1 MSLKARLLVLITGTV
16 AIVVLALSA
25 LQLNSLVTTLLDHA
39 SERSAA
45 TAQLVKTQ
53 VVMRTAASR
62 PQGESLGDVKLAW
75 RRAIEADRE
84 FADFLAATLA
94 QTRSIVEISVAEEMN
109 LVLVSSNPG
118 RVGKL
123 LEPKLTLRHLETLN
137 PFDRLSVILGG
148 RQDYEN
154 RVVLGIAGQP
164 QPVFTIQVLVSNVLL
179 RDAVLPEMRRGAA
192 VSVSALLI
200 SLLVALSAAH
210 LALRPLKRISRAIDR
225 IASGADSADGSAPA
239 TPEFRV
245 VEQKLQILGAQYRDT
260 QQSASQLRG
269 GVEKL
274 MERIEEAIL
283 LFDNAGRTLVC
294 TPAAERFLGIPRA
307 QIIGRTVPDLLPP
320 ALAQAA
326 LERKPLK
333 NAPVEWARDGAPST
347 VLASLE
353 PLPDGVLL
361 RLHDPE
367 GRRAVEAQLSLS
379 SRLTAINRLTGG
391 VAHAIKN
398 PLNSI
403 ALRLEL
409 LRTRVLPEVPEAM
422 GEIEVIAQEIARLDR
437 VVRTFLDFTRPVELN
452 STEFDLIEMAEG
464 VLDLVRPEAEGCGVR
479 IEIQRP
485 PAPAPVCGDRELLR
499 QAVVNI
505 VRNALD
511 AMPEGGRLGVRISRS
526 GPEVVLAISDTG
538 PGIPAENRDKIFDL
552 YFSTKEKG
560 SGIGLAM
567 TFRAAQLH
575 GGSIGVESNP
585 PNGATFRLRLP
596 AAPEGGLAQ

>member
-16 AIVVLALSA
+16 AIVVLVLSA

-53 VVMRTAASR
+53 VVIRTASLR
-62 PQGESLGDVKLAW
+62 PQGKSLGDVKLGW
-75 RRAIEADRE
+75 RRALEADPE

-94 QTRSIVEISVAEEMN
+94 QTRSIVEISVADEMN

-123 LEPKLTLRHLETLN
+123 LEPKLTMRYLATLN
-137 PFDRLSVILGG
+137 PFERLSVILGG

-179 RDAVLPEMRRGAA
+179 RDAVLPEVRRAA
-192 VSVSALLI
+192 ALSASALLI
-200 SLLVALSAAH
+200 SLLVALSSAH

-239 TPEFRV
+239 TPEFRM

-307 QIIGRTVPDLLPP
+307 RIVGQPVADLLPP
-320 ALAQAA
+320 VLAQAA

-333 NAPVEWARDGAPST
+333 NAPVDWDKDGAPT
-347 VLASLE
+347 VVLASLE

-409 LRTRVLPEVPEAM
+409 LRTRVLPEVPEAK

-452 STEFDLIEMAEG
+452 SAEFDLIEMAESK
-464 VLDLVRPEAEGCGVR
+464 PE
-479 IEIQRP
+479 
-485 PAPAPVCGDRELLR
+485 PVE
-499 QAVVNI
+499 
-505 VRNALD
+505 
-511 AMPEGGRLGVRISRS
+511 
-526 GPEVVLAISDTG
+526 
-538 PGIPAENRDKIFDL
+538 
-552 YFSTKEKG
+552 
-560 SGIGLAM
+560 
-567 TFRAAQLH
+567 
-575 GGSIGVESNP
+575 
-585 PNGATFRLRLP
+585 
-596 AAPEGGLAQ
+596 